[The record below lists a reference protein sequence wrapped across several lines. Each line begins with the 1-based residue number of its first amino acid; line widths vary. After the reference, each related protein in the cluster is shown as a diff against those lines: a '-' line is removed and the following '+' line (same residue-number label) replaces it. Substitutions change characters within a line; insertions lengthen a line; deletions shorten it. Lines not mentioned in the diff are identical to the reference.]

1 MLRLPLG
8 DISWLYTKKNGLVEL
23 SIQFHMNTMNPQDR
37 LIFALDVPGKKEAE
51 RYVQLLG
58 GVVGCF
64 KIGLEL
70 FVSEGPDVIKM
81 IQDQSTANIFLDL
94 KLHDIPAT
102 VKGALRS
109 AEKLGVRYITIH
121 STEGET
127 LLETAQEVKGSG
139 LEVLAVTVLT
149 STSVSSLASL
159 GIREDIDVA
168 ALVLDRA
175 MRAQSSGCA
184 GVVCSGE
191 EAKLVKLK
199 CGEGFKIVVP
209 GIRPQWARVSADDQ
223 SRISTPSHAIQDGA
237 DMIVVGRPIRDATD
251 PREAAQKI
259 IEEIQSI
266 PR

>member
-1 MLRLPLG
+1 
-8 DISWLYTKKNGLVEL
+8 
-23 SIQFHMNTMNPQDR
+23 MNTMNPQDR

-51 RYVQLLG
+51 YYAKLLE

-70 FVSEGPDVIKM
+70 FISEGPDVVKM
-81 IQDQSTANIFLDL
+81 IQDQSAANIFLDL

-102 VKGALRS
+102 VRGALRS

-121 STEGET
+121 STEGEEI
-127 LLETAQEVKGSG
+127 LETAQEVKGSG

-149 STSVSSLASL
+149 STSASSLASL
-159 GIREDIDVA
+159 GIREDINAA

-175 MRAQSSGCA
+175 TRAQNSGCA

-191 EAKLVKLK
+191 EANLVKSK
-199 CGEGFKIVVP
+199 CGGDFKIVVP
-209 GIRPQWARVSADDQ
+209 GIRPEWARVSGDDQ
-223 SRISTPSHAIQDGA
+223 NRIATPSQAIEDGA
-237 DMIVVGRPIRDATD
+237 DMIVVGRPIRDAKD

-259 IEEIQSI
+259 IEEIY
-266 PR
+266 

>member
-1 MLRLPLG
+1 
-8 DISWLYTKKNGLVEL
+8 
-23 SIQFHMNTMNPQDR
+23 MNPQDR

-51 RYVQLLG
+51 HYAKMLE

-70 FVSEGPDVIKM
+70 FISEGPDIVKM
-81 IQDQSTANIFLDL
+81 IQDRSAANIFLDL

-102 VKGALRS
+102 VRGALRS
-109 AEKLGVRYITIH
+109 AEKLGVQYITIH
-121 STEGET
+121 STEGEAI
-127 LLETAQEVKGSG
+127 LETAQEVKGSG

-149 STSVSSLASL
+149 STSASSLASL
-159 GIREDIDVA
+159 GIREDIDAA

-175 MRAQSSGCA
+175 TRAQNSGCA

-199 CGEGFKIVVP
+199 CGEEFKIIVP
-209 GIRPQWARVSADDQ
+209 GIRPQWARVSGDDQ
-223 SRISTPSHAIQDGA
+223 NRIATPFQAIEDGA
-237 DMIVVGRPIRDATD
+237 DMIVVGRPIRDAGD

-259 IEEIQSI
+259 IEEIS
-266 PR
+266 

>member
-1 MLRLPLG
+1 
-8 DISWLYTKKNGLVEL
+8 
-23 SIQFHMNTMNPQDR
+23 MNPKDR
-37 LIFALDVPGKKEAE
+37 LIFALDVPEKKEAE
-51 RYVQLLG
+51 RYIKMLE

-70 FVSEGPDVIKM
+70 FISEGPDVVKM
-81 IQDQSTANIFLDL
+81 IQDHSSANIFLDL

-102 VKGALRS
+102 VRRALRS

-127 LLETAQEVKGSG
+127 ILEAAEEVKGSG

-159 GIREDIDVA
+159 GIRDDINA
-168 ALVLDRA
+168 AVLVLDRA
-175 MRAQSSGCA
+175 VRAQNSGCA
-184 GVVCSGE
+184 GVICSGE
-191 EAKLVKLK
+191 EANLVRHK

-209 GIRPQWARVSADDQ
+209 GIRPHWSNVAGDDQ
-223 SRISTPSHAIQDGA
+223 SRIATPTQAIEDGA
-237 DMIVVGRPIRDATD
+237 DLIVVGRPIRDAED

-259 IEEIQSI
+259 IDEIHQ
-266 PR
+266 RDAGLNG

>member
-1 MLRLPLG
+1 M
-8 DISWLYTKKNGLVEL
+8 S
-23 SIQFHMNTMNPQDR
+23 PQDR
-37 LIFALDVPGKKEAE
+37 LIFALDVPDKKAAE
-51 RYVQLLG
+51 RYVQLLE

-64 KIGLEL
+64 KVGLEL
-70 FVSEGPDVIKM
+70 FISEGPDVVKM

-102 VKGALRS
+102 VRGALRS
-109 AEKLGVRYITIH
+109 AEKLGVQYITIH
-121 STEGET
+121 STEGEAI
-127 LLETAQEVKGSG
+127 LETAQEVKGSG

-159 GIREDIDVA
+159 GIREDIDAA

-175 MRAQSSGCA
+175 TRAQNSGCA

-209 GIRPQWARVSADDQ
+209 GIRPEWARVAGDDQ
-223 SRISTPSHAIQDGA
+223 NRIASPAQAIEDGA
-237 DMIVVGRPIRDATD
+237 DMIVVGRPIRDAED

-259 IEEIQSI
+259 IAEIS
-266 PR
+266 

>member
-1 MLRLPLG
+1 
-8 DISWLYTKKNGLVEL
+8 
-23 SIQFHMNTMNPQDR
+23 MNPQDR

-51 RYVQLLG
+51 HYAKLLE

-70 FVSEGPDVIKM
+70 FISEGPDVVKM
-81 IQDQSTANIFLDL
+81 IQDQSAANIFLDL

-102 VKGALRS
+102 VRGALRS

-121 STEGET
+121 STEGEEI
-127 LLETAQEVKGSG
+127 LETAQEVKGSG

-149 STSVSSLASL
+149 STSASSLASL
-159 GIREDIDVA
+159 GIRDDINAA

-175 MRAQSSGCA
+175 TRAQNSGCA

-191 EAKLVKLK
+191 EANLVKSK
-199 CGEGFKIVVP
+199 CGGDFKIVVP
-209 GIRPQWARVSADDQ
+209 GIRPEWARVSGDDQ
-223 SRISTPSHAIQDGA
+223 NRIATPSQAIEDGA
-237 DMIVVGRPIRDATD
+237 DMIVVGRPIRDAAD

-259 IEEIQSI
+259 IEEIYSA
-266 PR
+266 